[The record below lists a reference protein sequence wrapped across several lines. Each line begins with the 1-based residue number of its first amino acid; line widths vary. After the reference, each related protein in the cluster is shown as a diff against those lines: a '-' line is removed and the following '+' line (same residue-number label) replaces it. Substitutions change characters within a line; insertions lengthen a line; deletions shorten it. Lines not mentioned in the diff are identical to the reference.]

1 MRFWR
6 RARAAYAWWVVEL
19 GGSVPASEEPRRRPK
34 TGRAMTITAARAARA
49 TSALRASTTQAQRS
63 QKPVVSVLAGP
74 PAKTH
79 VGRLLMKLDAHDR
92 AQLVMIAYETRLVVP
107 S

>member
-1 MRFWR
+1 
-6 RARAAYAWWVVEL
+6 
-19 GGSVPASEEPRRRPK
+19 
-34 TGRAMTITAARAARA
+34 
-49 TSALRASTTQAQRS
+49 
-63 QKPVVSVLAGP
+63 VVSVLAGP